1 MTLRIPN
8 IIDALNSLKPNS
20 EWTLVGKEYSNL
32 EWLDKTQTKP
42 TEEEVNQE
50 IQRLQAEYEATEYQR
65 QRAPEYP
72 DLKELADALYWN
84 SKGDNSKLEE
94 YYVKCEEVK
103 NKYPK
108 PQ

>member
-1 MTLRIPN
+1 MDITK
-8 IIDALNSLKPNS
+8 ALVNLKPGAS
-20 EWTLVGKEYSNL
+20 WTLNGDFYSGL
-32 EWLDKTQTKP
+32 TWLDKTQTKP
-42 TEEEVNQE
+42 TEEEVEAE

>member
-1 MTLRIPN
+1 MD
-8 IIDALNSLKPNS
+8 IIHAVHSLKPGAQWFINGES
-20 EWTLVGKEYSNL
+20 YDGLT
-32 EWLDKTQTKP
+32 WLDKTQTKP
-42 TEEEVNQE
+42 TEAEIEAE
-50 IQRLQAEYEATEYQR
+50 IQKLQAEYEATEYQR

-84 SKGDNSKLEE
+84 SKGDSSKLEE
-94 YYVKCEEVK
+94 YYIKCEEIK